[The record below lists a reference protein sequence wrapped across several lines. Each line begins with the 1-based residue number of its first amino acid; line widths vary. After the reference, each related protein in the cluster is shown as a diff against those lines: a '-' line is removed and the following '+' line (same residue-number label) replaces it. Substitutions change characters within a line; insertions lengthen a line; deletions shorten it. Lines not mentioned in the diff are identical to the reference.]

1 MTELSSELK
10 TKIQRILG
18 IHGGELENFE
28 PADLIGELCDT
39 VFMLDE
45 GKVIS
50 QLTAMREKLTSV
62 NGRIWS
68 LLGHH
73 DPKKARENF
82 NGIAELERYVSELKR
97 RGGKDVPEPHE
108 KAETVA
114 PVDVRQAEDD
124 ERVQKLE
131 QQVVEVQEDLQNL
144 FHTLMEVEKLEDEA
158 GLGRQ

>member
-50 QLTAMREKLTSV
+50 QLTAMREKLTSI

-82 NGIAELERYVSELKR
+82 NGIAELERYVGELKR
-97 RGGKDVPEPHE
+97 RGGKEPEDLHE
-108 KAETVA
+108 KPEAA
-114 PVDVRQAEDD
+114 PAVDIREHEHD
-124 ERVQKLE
+124 ERVGKLE
-131 QQVVEVQEDLQNL
+131 QQVAEVQEDLQNL

-158 GLGRQ
+158 GLGRA

>member
-1 MTELSSELK
+1 MMDLSSELK

-18 IHGGELENFE
+18 IHSGELENFE
-28 PADLIGELCDT
+28 PADLIAELCDT

-50 QLTAMREKLTSV
+50 QLTALREKLTSI

-82 NGIAELERYVSELKR
+82 NGIAELERYLADLKR
-97 RGGKDVPEPHE
+97 RGGKELDTHE
-108 KAETVA
+108 KPEVA
-114 PVDVRQAEDD
+114 SPVDVRRAEDD
-124 ERVQKLE
+124 ERVGKLE
-131 QQVVEVQEDLQNL
+131 QQVAEVQEDLQNL

-158 GLGRQ
+158 GLGRS

>member
-1 MTELSSELK
+1 MTEFSSELK

-18 IHGGELENFE
+18 IHGAELDQYE

-50 QLTAMREKLTSV
+50 QLTTMREKLTSI
-62 NGRIWS
+62 NGRIWG

-82 NGIAELERYVSELKR
+82 NGIADLERYVGELKR
-97 RGGKDVPEPHE
+97 RGGKAGDAHALPDQPE
-108 KAETVA
+108 ADA
-114 PVDVRQAEDD
+114 GRAEDD
-124 ERVQKLE
+124 ERIEKLE
-131 QQVVEVQEDLQNL
+131 RQVVEVQEDLQNL

-158 GLGRQ
+158 GLGRS